1 MYVSKNSLK
10 MQSRS
15 GIAMDLAS
23 PCVSLKAA
31 KPYSSKERCY
41 ELQCRRLAVD
51 QRKRLLF
58 PIPLYSIFGTT
69 NTGQIIMHIC
79 TNEMHTNK
87 YTLKSTP
94 LTCNSQ

>member
-1 MYVSKNSLK
+1 

-15 GIAMDLAS
+15 GMTMDLAS
-23 PCVSLKAA
+23 PCISLKAA

-41 ELQCRRLAVD
+41 KLWLAVD
-51 QRKRLLF
+51 QRKRPLF

-69 NTGQIIMHIC
+69 NTGQIIIHIC

-87 YTLKSTP
+87 YVTGFMKTDHNVTRTEIQIMP
-94 LTCNSQ
+94 